1 LVKLVLRRL
10 AALVPML
17 FAVSLIIF
25 GLVLIIPGDAAI
37 AIVGPDATREQL
49 DVIRQSLGL
58 NDSVPVRYGH
68 WLLGVLHGDLGHSLF
83 NSDPVSSALAS
94 RAPLTLSLLIASLIL
109 SVAIG
114 IVVGVV
120 AAVRR
125 DRLTDR
131 ILSMASAATLA
142 VPNFWLGLVLVL
154 VFALKLQILPG
165 TGYVEFNKDPLDWAL
180 HLVLPAITLAAAGG
194 AEIARQ
200 TRAGMIDVLQQDF
213 IRTVR
218 AKGLRTQDL
227 LFKHALKNAMVPVIT
242 VIGLQVSRLF
252 ALSAIVETV
261 FGMKGVGSLLI
272 EAVFKRD
279 IPVIQG
285 GLLAIT
291 TVIVLTN
298 LLVDLS
304 YGYFNPKLRTA

>member
-1 LVKLVLRRL
+1 MLKLVLRRL
-10 AALVPML
+10 MALVPML
-17 FAVSLIIF
+17 LAVSLIIF

-58 NDSVPVRYGH
+58 NDPVPVRYLR
-68 WLLGVLHGDLGHSLF
+68 WLVGVLHGDLGHSLF
-83 NSDPVSSALAS
+83 NSQPVTAALLA
-94 RAPLTLSLLIASLIL
+94 RVPVTLSLLIASIVLSITVGIL
-109 SVAIG
+109 
-114 IVVGVV
+114 VGVI
-120 AAVRR
+120 AALRR
-125 DRLTDR
+125 DGLADR
-131 ILSMASAATLA
+131 VLSTGSAATLA

-154 VFALKLQILPG
+154 VFALKLQVLPG
-165 TGYVEFNKDPLDWAL
+165 TGYVEFNKDPLDWAA
-180 HLVLPAITLAAAGG
+180 HLILPALTLAAAGA
-194 AEIARQ
+194 AEVARQ

-218 AKGLRTQDL
+218 AKGLRTRDL

-252 ALSAIVETV
+252 ALSAVVETV

>member
-1 LVKLVLRRL
+1 LV
-10 AALVPML
+10 
-17 FAVSLIIF
+17 
-25 GLVLIIPGDAAI
+25 
-37 AIVGPDATREQL
+37 
-49 DVIRQSLGL
+49 
-58 NDSVPVRYGH
+58 
-68 WLLGVLHGDLGHSLF
+68 
-83 NSDPVSSALAS
+83 S